1 MARRVVGRCWVMNK
15 GRMLAEYRLNMQ
27 LQSQSQ
33 LTCEAI
39 RFEPLPG
46 GLVSS
51 HSAEALLLV
60 ATDLVGGVFV
70 SAETDAETES
80 SASFNA
86 IAVDAQALATPST
99 HKARMSRTRRMS
111 FREGIGRR
119 AHHGSDVQ
127 PIA

>member
-1 MARRVVGRCWVMNK
+1 MNK
-15 GRMLAEYRLNMQ
+15 GRMLAECRLNMQ

-39 RFEPLPG
+39 SFEPLPG

-51 HSAEALLLV
+51 HLAEVLLLV
-60 ATDLVGGVFV
+60 ASDLVAAVFV
-70 SAETDAETES
+70 SAETDAES

-99 HKARMSRTRRMS
+99 HKARMSRTRRMG